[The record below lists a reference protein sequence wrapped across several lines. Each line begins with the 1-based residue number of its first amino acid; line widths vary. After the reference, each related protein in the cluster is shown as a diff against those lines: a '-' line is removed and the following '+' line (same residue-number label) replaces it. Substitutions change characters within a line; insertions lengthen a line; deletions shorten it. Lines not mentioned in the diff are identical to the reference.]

1 MTLEHHGIRIEHA
14 IPGRVRLKYHALKGN
29 SELAHK
35 LLKNLSAIE
44 GIIHVD
50 THPTIGG
57 LVLHYEPEAATSAEF
72 FLKIAATLG
81 LEAADIDMD
90 ELEGWLNVLRGNG
103 QSSTASPLA
112 DLLETNLAQLSRRDV
127 NVGVLLPAVLCAFG
141 VRSLF
146 FSEQLKA
153 PAWYE
158 FFWFAFGVYYT
169 LNKPE
174 SPGSEA
180 T

>member
-1 MTLEHHGIRIEHA
+1 MCLT
-14 IPGRVRLKYHALKGN
+14 
-29 SELAHK
+29 AHY
-35 LLKNLSAIE
+35 
-44 GIIHVD
+44 D
-50 THPTIGG
+50 
-57 LVLHYEPEAATSAEF
+57 PEAATSVEF
-72 FLKIAATLG
+72 FLKIATALG
-81 LEAADIDMD
+81 LAAADIDMD
-90 ELEGWLNVLRGNG
+90 ELEGWLNVLHRNG
-103 QSSTASPLA
+103 QPSTASSLA
-112 DLLETNLAQLSRRDV
+112 DLLETNLAQLTRRDV
-127 NVGVLLPAVLCAFG
+127 NVGVLLPAILCAFG